1 MIEKVKEE
9 TTLPIVKS
17 AHVLIRAW
25 TREKVSLRSEK
36 CLYSTHRRRNRPRQ
50 RPPDDAESRKGKKS
64 PYGYSDIILLKKNA
78 PKTKCQGAYLH
89 KNFAA
94 RTPYKISVPV
104 PRQKYEKTPKILC
117 QNCVASLFLLIF
129 LTFCVVRDHE
139 AMGSNPVT
147 PTIKNTHA
155 LFALCVFYLPVI
167 DVTKKS
173 FSVNGF
179 IAENSQK
186 GKKM

>member
-1 MIEKVKEE
+1 MIKKKKRSIYV
-9 TTLPIVKS
+9 THVKS

-78 PKTKCQGAYLH
+78 PQTKCQGAYLH

-94 RTPYKISVPV
+94 RTPYVKK
-104 PRQKYEKTPKILC
+104 RTCTAPKI
-117 QNCVASLFLLIF
+117 
-129 LTFCVVRDHE
+129 
-139 AMGSNPVT
+139 
-147 PTIKNTHA
+147 
-155 LFALCVFYLPVI
+155 
-167 DVTKKS
+167 
-173 FSVNGF
+173 
-179 IAENSQK
+179 
-186 GKKM
+186 